1 MFARAQRAQAMTE
14 EFRRTMMNPT
24 EIADALE
31 AIANARF
38 DPNEFG
44 YAFTQATD
52 NAHATVAKL
61 RAGSTNRSD
70 IPGGVLLN
78 AKFHYAPALPG
89 MAVDMLEALRAS
101 KRTAKAKP
109 SILIATDGEMIA
121 AEHPKSGETLHC
133 PFRELG
139 MYFSFFLP
147 AAGKE
152 RYRAAEENPVDIKAT
167 GKLAKLYDALLK
179 ANPEWA
185 KPERRH
191 AMNLFMTR
199 LIFCLFSEDVGVF
212 KEDQFSFAVF
222 SYGGNKGEHAR
233 DVLVQAFTAMNL
245 PKEQRD
251 ELPAWTE
258 KFEYVNG
265 GLFADAIEAPDFDP
279 ISFRYLRDAAELD
292 WKLIN
297 PDIFGS
303 MIQSIADP
311 KARAELGMHY
321 TSVPNIMKVL
331 GPLFLDDLDVALEK
345 AWDKSAALKVQLHRL
360 SKIRVFD
367 PACGSG
373 NFLVVAYREM
383 REHENR
389 ILKRLGELEGNE
401 HFAMFSS
408 VSLNQFYGIELTDFA
423 AETAKLALFI
433 AEYQANARF
442 ADVFGRMPALL
453 PLRDGGRIA
462 NDNAL
467 RLDWEKVCP
476 PPSGDEEV
484 YIAGNPPFL
493 GDNSRTDEQNEDMD
507 FVLSG
512 HLEAHRRLDFVSC
525 WVFKAANYIRGRAAK
540 SALVS
545 TNSICQGQSVGA
557 LWPHVLLGGV
567 EIGFAHTSFKWRNNA
582 SANAAVI
589 CVVVGLR
596 NINKDKKRLFQRDVE
611 AEAVNINAYLLDAP
625 NLYVHAESRSL
636 FGLPYMEY
644 GNKPTD
650 GGNLIF
656 SAEERAALVN
666 DYPEA
671 EKFIK
676 KFMGSDEVC
685 NGKMRFCLWV
695 ADELANEAATIP
707 PIKTR
712 FDQVAAFRSAS
723 KAAQTRPAA
732 AYPHRFR
739 QAQNWAKNHAILIPR
754 VTSERRPYLPV
765 DLVGADV
772 ISSDLNNVLYD
783 APDWNIALIGSR
795 LHLVWIATVCGKLKS
810 DFRYSNTMGWNTFPI
825 PKFTAE
831 QLNQLSTSARRILK
845 TRYQHYPKTIAD
857 LYDPDEIPD
866 DLRAAHRDND
876 ELLESMYIGRP
887 FRNDTERLEKLFK
900 LYAARVKQGGK

>member
-1 MFARAQRAQAMTE
+1 
-14 EFRRTMMNPT
+14 MNPT
-24 EIADALE
+24 EIADALD
-31 AIANARF
+31 AIAKAKF

-44 YAFTQATD
+44 YAFAQATD
-52 NAHATVAKL
+52 NAQATVAKL
-61 RAGSTNRSD
+61 RAGSTNKSD
-70 IPGGVLLN
+70 IADGVLLN
-78 AKFHYAPALPG
+78 GKFHYAPALPG
-89 MAVDMLEALRAS
+89 MAADMLDALRAS

-109 SILIATDGEMIA
+109 AILIATDGEMIA

-133 PFRELG
+133 PFAELG
-139 MYFSFFLP
+139 THFSFFLP

-179 ANPEWA
+179 ANPDWA
-185 KPERRH
+185 VPERRH

-233 DVLVQAFTAMNL
+233 NLLVQAFAAMNL
-245 PKEQRD
+245 PKGSQRD
-251 ELPAWTE
+251 GLPAWADT
-258 KFEYVNG
+258 FEYVNG
-265 GLFADAIEAPDFDP
+265 GLFADAIEAPAFDP

-311 KARAELGMHY
+311 KARSELGMHY

-331 GPLFLDDLDVALEK
+331 GPLFLDDLDEALEK
-345 AWDKSAALKVQLHRL
+345 AWDKPAALKAQLHRL

-373 NFLVVAYREM
+373 NFLVVAYRQM
-383 REHENR
+383 REREIR

-442 ADVFGRMPALL
+442 ADVFGRMPPLL
-453 PLRDGGRIA
+453 PLRHGGQIRCA
-462 NDNAL
+462 NAL
-467 RLDWEKVCP
+467 RVNWDEVCP
-476 PPSGDEEV
+476 PPVGEEEV
-484 YIAGNPPFL
+484 FIAGNPPFL

-507 FVLSG
+507 FVLAG
-512 HLEAHRRLDFVSC
+512 RLEAHRRLDFVAC
-525 WVFKAANYIRGRAAK
+525 WVFKAANYIRGRQAK

-557 LWPHVLLGGV
+557 LWPHVLTGGV

-589 CVVVGLR
+589 CVIVGLR
-596 NINKDKKRLFQRDVE
+596 NTERDGKRLFQSGIE
-611 AEAVNINAYLLDAP
+611 ARATNINAYLLDAP
-625 NLYVHAESRSL
+625 IIYVHAETRSL
-636 FGLPYMEY
+636 FALPYMEY

-650 GGNLIF
+650 GGHLIL
-656 SAEERAALVN
+656 SPEEREELLSEHPAAH
-666 DYPEA
+666 
-671 EKFIK
+671 KFVK

-685 NGKMRFCLWV
+685 NGRIRYCLWV
-695 ADELANEAATIP
+695 PDDCAEEAAQIP
-707 PIKTR
+707 PIKAR
-712 FDQVAAFRSAS
+712 FEQVAAFRSAS

-739 QAQNWAKNHAILIPR
+739 QAQNWAREHAILIPR

-765 DLVGADV
+765 DFVGADV

-783 APDWNIALIGSR
+783 APDWCIALIASR

-810 DFRYSNTMGWNTFPI
+810 DFRYSNTLGWNTFPV
-825 PKFTAE
+825 PKFTAD
-831 QLNQLSTSARRILK
+831 QLDQLSASARRILK

-857 LYDPDEIPD
+857 LYDLDKMPE
-866 DLRAAHRDND
+866 DLRAVHRDND

-900 LYAARVKQGGK
+900 LYAARVKQGAK